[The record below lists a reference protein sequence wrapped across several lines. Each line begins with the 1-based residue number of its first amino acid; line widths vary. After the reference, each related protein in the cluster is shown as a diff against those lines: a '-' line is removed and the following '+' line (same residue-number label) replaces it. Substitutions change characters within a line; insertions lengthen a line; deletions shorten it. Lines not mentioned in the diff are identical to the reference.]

1 MFPFDTIVNSPT
13 ILFNHK
19 AVRESESILKCAQ
32 ACAHLVLPT
41 LCSASMNSN
50 LPLWVKT

>member
-32 ACAHLVLPT
+32 ALRPFS
-41 LCSASMNSN
+41 SAYFVFSIHEF
-50 LPLWVKT
+50 